1 MMLVS
6 LQLPVLEAVC
16 HQLPFG
22 QVVEPGELPAAV
34 SAGVE
39 SCEALIASFQLHRE
53 KEREK
58 VTVRRI
64 RAAGGSNCGPGFSH
78 EVINCLTASHLRGK
92 GKGAGLLER
101 PRAGAQHLDA
111 EVH

>member
-1 MMLVS
+1 MLVS

-22 QVVEPGELPAAV
+22 QVVEPGELPTAV

-39 SCEALIASFQLHRE
+39 SREALIASFQLHRE
-53 KEREK
+53 RKR

-64 RAAGGSNCGPGFSH
+64 RAGGGSNCGPGFSY
-78 EVINCLTASHLRGK
+78 EVINCLTASHLGGK
-92 GKGAGLLER
+92 GEGAGLLKR
-101 PRAGAQHLDA
+101 PRAGAQHLDT